1 MSIITL
7 TTDLGTKDHKVASIK
22 GSILSLEKNVP
33 IVDITHH
40 IEPHDIIQTAYIV
53 RNSYSH
59 FPKGSIHMIAVDCFY
74 HKDRKFLVLE
84 ANGHYFIMPDNGLF
98 SLIFPE
104 KKPEKIYEISHN
116 ASDDDRI
123 FTPIDIFVPVAVH
136 LHKGNKAKLIGKTY
150 RGGLNMRSYIEEI
163 YNDKGDLIDEKIED
177 YFPDAPA
184 FMADI
189 KVRKTYKYQYN
200 SDGKVAEKE
209 FYSDSLKELRG
220 RVSYKY
226 NAKGQ
231 IGETTQQFRDKEDDS
246 KWAAVENW
254 KYEYNDKG
262 FLSRKILNNGQEFY
276 DYEYSYD
283 SQGNYLTQSE
293 YKTTP
298 EKSKTLTKTVE
309 RTIEY
314 Y

>member
-7 TTDLGTKDHKVASIK
+7 TTDLGTKDHKIASIK

-104 KKPEKIYEISHN
+104 IKPEKIYEISHK
-116 ASDDDRI
+116 ASDDARI

-136 LHKGNKAKLIGKTY
+136 LYKGNEAKLIGKQIKNIKEVVFPKPNYNEAQKMIAGEIVYIDHFGNAVSNISKEIFEKHLSENQNFTIKFRERSMKNIVKKY
-150 RGGLNMRSYIEEI
+150 TDIITDWEKENLFLAKELALFNEADLLEIAMYKGSKTNGAAPLMGLNI
-163 YNDKGDLIDEKIED
+163 GEKI
-177 YFPDAPA
+177 Y
-184 FMADI
+184 
-189 KVRKTYKYQYN
+189 V
-200 SDGKVAEKE
+200 E
-209 FYSDSLKELRG
+209 FS
-220 RVSYKY
+220 
-226 NAKGQ
+226 
-231 IGETTQQFRDKEDDS
+231 
-246 KWAAVENW
+246 
-254 KYEYNDKG
+254 
-262 FLSRKILNNGQEFY
+262 
-276 DYEYSYD
+276 
-283 SQGNYLTQSE
+283 
-293 YKTTP
+293 
-298 EKSKTLTKTVE
+298 
-309 RTIEY
+309 
-314 Y
+314 

>member
-84 ANGHYFIMPDNGLF
+84 TNGHYFIMPDNGLF

-104 KKPEKIYEISHN
+104 IKPEKIYEISHN

-136 LHKGNKAKLIGKTY
+136 LHKGNDTKLIGKQIKSIKEVVFPKPNYNEVQKMIAGEIVYIDHFGNAVSNISKEIFEKHLSGNQNFKIKFRECSMKNIVKKHTDIITDWEKENLFLAKELALFNEADLLEIAMY
-150 RGGLNMRSYIEEI
+150 KGSKTNGAAPLMGLNIGEKIYIE
-163 YNDKGDLIDEKIED
+163 
-177 YFPDAPA
+177 F
-184 FMADI
+184 
-189 KVRKTYKYQYN
+189 
-200 SDGKVAEKE
+200 S
-209 FYSDSLKELRG
+209 
-220 RVSYKY
+220 
-226 NAKGQ
+226 
-231 IGETTQQFRDKEDDS
+231 
-246 KWAAVENW
+246 
-254 KYEYNDKG
+254 
-262 FLSRKILNNGQEFY
+262 
-276 DYEYSYD
+276 
-283 SQGNYLTQSE
+283 
-293 YKTTP
+293 
-298 EKSKTLTKTVE
+298 
-309 RTIEY
+309 
-314 Y
+314 

>member
-59 FPKGSIHMIAVDCFY
+59 FPTGSIHMLAVDCFY

-104 KKPEKIYEISHN
+104 IKPEKIYEISHN

-136 LHKGNKAKLIGKTY
+136 LHKGNDTKLIGKQIKSIKEVVFPKPNYNEVQKMIAGEIVYIDHFGNAVSNISKEIFEKHLSGNQNFTIKFRECSMKNIVKKHTDIITDWEKENFFLAKELALFNEADLLEIAMY
-150 RGGLNMRSYIEEI
+150 KGSKTNGAAPLMGLNI
-163 YNDKGDLIDEKIED
+163 GEKI
-177 YFPDAPA
+177 YVVF
-184 FMADI
+184 
-189 KVRKTYKYQYN
+189 
-200 SDGKVAEKE
+200 S
-209 FYSDSLKELRG
+209 
-220 RVSYKY
+220 
-226 NAKGQ
+226 
-231 IGETTQQFRDKEDDS
+231 
-246 KWAAVENW
+246 
-254 KYEYNDKG
+254 
-262 FLSRKILNNGQEFY
+262 
-276 DYEYSYD
+276 
-283 SQGNYLTQSE
+283 
-293 YKTTP
+293 
-298 EKSKTLTKTVE
+298 
-309 RTIEY
+309 
-314 Y
+314 

>member
-104 KKPEKIYEISHN
+104 IKPEKIYEISHK

-136 LHKGNKAKLIGKTY
+136 LYKGNDIKLIGKQIKSIKEVVFPKPNYNEAQKMIAGEIVYIDHFGNAVSNISKEIFEKHLSENQNFTIKFRECSMKNIVKKHTDIITDWEKENLFLSKELALFNEADLLEIAMY
-150 RGGLNMRSYIEEI
+150 KGSKTNGAAPLMGLNI
-163 YNDKGDLIDEKIED
+163 GEKI
-177 YFPDAPA
+177 Y
-184 FMADI
+184 
-189 KVRKTYKYQYN
+189 V
-200 SDGKVAEKE
+200 E
-209 FYSDSLKELRG
+209 FS
-220 RVSYKY
+220 
-226 NAKGQ
+226 
-231 IGETTQQFRDKEDDS
+231 
-246 KWAAVENW
+246 
-254 KYEYNDKG
+254 
-262 FLSRKILNNGQEFY
+262 
-276 DYEYSYD
+276 
-283 SQGNYLTQSE
+283 
-293 YKTTP
+293 
-298 EKSKTLTKTVE
+298 
-309 RTIEY
+309 
-314 Y
+314 

>member
-104 KKPEKIYEISHN
+104 IKPEKIYEISHN

-136 LHKGNKAKLIGKTY
+136 LYKGNDTKLIGKQIKSIKEVVFPKPNYNEAQKMIAGEIVYIDHFGNAVSNISKEIFEKHLSENQNFTIKFRERSMKNIVKKHTDIITDWEKENLFLAKELALFNEADLLEIAMY
-150 RGGLNMRSYIEEI
+150 KGSKTNGAAPLMGLNI
-163 YNDKGDLIDEKIED
+163 GEKI
-177 YFPDAPA
+177 Y
-184 FMADI
+184 
-189 KVRKTYKYQYN
+189 V
-200 SDGKVAEKE
+200 E
-209 FYSDSLKELRG
+209 FS
-220 RVSYKY
+220 
-226 NAKGQ
+226 
-231 IGETTQQFRDKEDDS
+231 
-246 KWAAVENW
+246 
-254 KYEYNDKG
+254 
-262 FLSRKILNNGQEFY
+262 
-276 DYEYSYD
+276 
-283 SQGNYLTQSE
+283 
-293 YKTTP
+293 
-298 EKSKTLTKTVE
+298 
-309 RTIEY
+309 
-314 Y
+314 

>member
-84 ANGHYFIMPDNGLF
+84 ANEHYFIMPDNGLF

-104 KKPEKIYEISHN
+104 IKPEKIYEISHN

-136 LHKGNKAKLIGKTY
+136 LYKGNKAKLIGKQITDIKEVVFPKPNY
-150 RGGLNMRSYIEEI
+150 NEAEKMIAGEIVYIDHFGNAVSNISKEIFEKHLSGNQNFTVKFRECSMKNIVKKHTDIITDLEKENLFLAKELALFNEADLLEIAMYKGSKTNGAAPLMGLNI
-163 YNDKGDLIDEKIED
+163 GEKI
-177 YFPDAPA
+177 YVVF
-184 FMADI
+184 
-189 KVRKTYKYQYN
+189 
-200 SDGKVAEKE
+200 S
-209 FYSDSLKELRG
+209 
-220 RVSYKY
+220 
-226 NAKGQ
+226 
-231 IGETTQQFRDKEDDS
+231 
-246 KWAAVENW
+246 
-254 KYEYNDKG
+254 
-262 FLSRKILNNGQEFY
+262 
-276 DYEYSYD
+276 
-283 SQGNYLTQSE
+283 
-293 YKTTP
+293 
-298 EKSKTLTKTVE
+298 
-309 RTIEY
+309 
-314 Y
+314 

>member
-104 KKPEKIYEISHN
+104 IKPEKIYEISHK
-116 ASDDDRI
+116 ASDDARI

-136 LHKGNKAKLIGKTY
+136 LYKGNETKLIGKQITDIKEVFFPKPNY
-150 RGGLNMRSYIEEI
+150 NEAQKMIAGEIVYIDHFGNSVSNISKEIFEKHLSENQNFTIKFRERSMKNIVKKHTDIITDWEKENLFLAKELALFNEADLLEIAMYKGSKTNGAAPLMGLNI
-163 YNDKGDLIDEKIED
+163 GEKIYVVFD
-177 YFPDAPA
+177 
-184 FMADI
+184 
-189 KVRKTYKYQYN
+189 
-200 SDGKVAEKE
+200 
-209 FYSDSLKELRG
+209 
-220 RVSYKY
+220 
-226 NAKGQ
+226 
-231 IGETTQQFRDKEDDS
+231 
-246 KWAAVENW
+246 
-254 KYEYNDKG
+254 
-262 FLSRKILNNGQEFY
+262 
-276 DYEYSYD
+276 
-283 SQGNYLTQSE
+283 
-293 YKTTP
+293 
-298 EKSKTLTKTVE
+298 
-309 RTIEY
+309 
-314 Y
+314 

>member
-59 FPKGSIHMIAVDCFY
+59 FPKGSIHIIAVDCFY

-98 SLIFPE
+98 SLIFPDI
-104 KKPEKIYEISHN
+104 KPEKIYEISHN

-136 LHKGNKAKLIGKTY
+136 LHKGNDTKLIGKQIKSIKEVVFPKPNYNEAQKMIAGEIVYIDHFGNAVSNISKEIFEKHLSGNQNFKIKFRECSMKNIVKKHTDIITDWEKENLFLAKELALFNEADLLEIAMY
-150 RGGLNMRSYIEEI
+150 KGSKTNGAAPLMGLNI
-163 YNDKGDLIDEKIED
+163 GEKI
-177 YFPDAPA
+177 Y
-184 FMADI
+184 
-189 KVRKTYKYQYN
+189 V
-200 SDGKVAEKE
+200 E
-209 FYSDSLKELRG
+209 FS
-220 RVSYKY
+220 
-226 NAKGQ
+226 
-231 IGETTQQFRDKEDDS
+231 
-246 KWAAVENW
+246 
-254 KYEYNDKG
+254 
-262 FLSRKILNNGQEFY
+262 
-276 DYEYSYD
+276 
-283 SQGNYLTQSE
+283 
-293 YKTTP
+293 
-298 EKSKTLTKTVE
+298 
-309 RTIEY
+309 
-314 Y
+314 

>member
-84 ANGHYFIMPDNGLF
+84 ANGHFFIMPDNGLF

-104 KKPEKIYEISHN
+104 IKPEKIYEISHN

-136 LHKGNKAKLIGKTY
+136 LYKGNDPKLIGKQIKNIKEVVFPKPNYNEAEKMIAGEIVYIDHFGNAVSNISKEIFEKHLSGNQNFTVKFRECSMKNIVKKHTDIITDWEKENLFLAKELALFNEADLLEIAMY
-150 RGGLNMRSYIEEI
+150 KGSKTNGAAPLMGLNI
-163 YNDKGDLIDEKIED
+163 GEKI
-177 YFPDAPA
+177 Y
-184 FMADI
+184 
-189 KVRKTYKYQYN
+189 V
-200 SDGKVAEKE
+200 E
-209 FYSDSLKELRG
+209 F
-220 RVSYKY
+220 
-226 NAKGQ
+226 N
-231 IGETTQQFRDKEDDS
+231 
-246 KWAAVENW
+246 
-254 KYEYNDKG
+254 
-262 FLSRKILNNGQEFY
+262 
-276 DYEYSYD
+276 
-283 SQGNYLTQSE
+283 
-293 YKTTP
+293 
-298 EKSKTLTKTVE
+298 
-309 RTIEY
+309 
-314 Y
+314 

>member
-104 KKPEKIYEISHN
+104 IKPEKIYEISHN

-136 LHKGNKAKLIGKTY
+136 LHKGNDTKLIGKQIKSIKEVVFPKPNYNEVQKMIAGEIVYIDHFGNAVSNISKEIFEKHLSGNQNFTIKFRECSMKNIVKKHTDIITDWEKENLFLSKELALFNEADLLEIAMY
-150 RGGLNMRSYIEEI
+150 KGSKTNGAAPLMGLNI
-163 YNDKGDLIDEKIED
+163 GEKI
-177 YFPDAPA
+177 Y
-184 FMADI
+184 
-189 KVRKTYKYQYN
+189 V
-200 SDGKVAEKE
+200 E
-209 FYSDSLKELRG
+209 FS
-220 RVSYKY
+220 
-226 NAKGQ
+226 
-231 IGETTQQFRDKEDDS
+231 
-246 KWAAVENW
+246 
-254 KYEYNDKG
+254 
-262 FLSRKILNNGQEFY
+262 
-276 DYEYSYD
+276 
-283 SQGNYLTQSE
+283 
-293 YKTTP
+293 
-298 EKSKTLTKTVE
+298 
-309 RTIEY
+309 
-314 Y
+314 

>member
-84 ANGHYFIMPDNGLF
+84 TNGHYFIMPDNGLF

-104 KKPEKIYEISHN
+104 IKPEKIYEISHN

-136 LHKGNKAKLIGKTY
+136 LHKGNDTKLIGKQIKSIKEVVFPKPNYNEVQKMIAGEIVYIDHFGNAVSNISKEIFEKHLSGNQNFTIKFRECSMKNIVKKHTDIITDWEKENFFLAKELALFNEADLLEIAMY
-150 RGGLNMRSYIEEI
+150 KGSKTNGAAPLMGLNI
-163 YNDKGDLIDEKIED
+163 GEKI
-177 YFPDAPA
+177 YVVF
-184 FMADI
+184 
-189 KVRKTYKYQYN
+189 
-200 SDGKVAEKE
+200 S
-209 FYSDSLKELRG
+209 
-220 RVSYKY
+220 
-226 NAKGQ
+226 
-231 IGETTQQFRDKEDDS
+231 
-246 KWAAVENW
+246 
-254 KYEYNDKG
+254 
-262 FLSRKILNNGQEFY
+262 
-276 DYEYSYD
+276 
-283 SQGNYLTQSE
+283 
-293 YKTTP
+293 
-298 EKSKTLTKTVE
+298 
-309 RTIEY
+309 
-314 Y
+314 

>member
-104 KKPEKIYEISHN
+104 IKPEKIYEISHN

-136 LHKGNKAKLIGKTY
+136 LYKGNDIKLIGKQIKSIKEVVFPKPNYNEAQKMIAGEIVYIDHFGNAVSNISKEIFEKYLSGNQNFTVKFRECSMKNIVKKHTDIITDWEKENFFLAKELALFNEADLLEIAMY
-150 RGGLNMRSYIEEI
+150 KGSKTNGAAPLMGLNI
-163 YNDKGDLIDEKIED
+163 GEKI
-177 YFPDAPA
+177 Y
-184 FMADI
+184 
-189 KVRKTYKYQYN
+189 V
-200 SDGKVAEKE
+200 E
-209 FYSDSLKELRG
+209 FS
-220 RVSYKY
+220 
-226 NAKGQ
+226 
-231 IGETTQQFRDKEDDS
+231 
-246 KWAAVENW
+246 
-254 KYEYNDKG
+254 
-262 FLSRKILNNGQEFY
+262 
-276 DYEYSYD
+276 
-283 SQGNYLTQSE
+283 
-293 YKTTP
+293 
-298 EKSKTLTKTVE
+298 
-309 RTIEY
+309 
-314 Y
+314 

>member
-104 KKPEKIYEISHN
+104 IKPEKIYEISHK
-116 ASDDDRI
+116 ASDDAII

-136 LHKGNKAKLIGKTY
+136 LYKGDEVQKMIAGEIVYIDHFGNAVSNISKEIFEKHLSENQNFTIKFRERSMKNIVKKYTDIITDWEKENLFLAKELALFNEADLLEIAMYKGSKTN
-150 RGGLNMRSYIEEI
+150 GASPLMGLNI
-163 YNDKGDLIDEKIED
+163 GEKI
-177 YFPDAPA
+177 Y
-184 FMADI
+184 
-189 KVRKTYKYQYN
+189 V
-200 SDGKVAEKE
+200 E
-209 FYSDSLKELRG
+209 F
-220 RVSYKY
+220 
-226 NAKGQ
+226 N
-231 IGETTQQFRDKEDDS
+231 
-246 KWAAVENW
+246 
-254 KYEYNDKG
+254 
-262 FLSRKILNNGQEFY
+262 
-276 DYEYSYD
+276 
-283 SQGNYLTQSE
+283 
-293 YKTTP
+293 
-298 EKSKTLTKTVE
+298 
-309 RTIEY
+309 
-314 Y
+314 